1 MVSTRRNS
9 AKEAFG
15 NLHPTMRCKIEKNAV
30 QQVHKQ
36 REQLKNKQMDNVLR
50 AFHRYLIK
58 LMPVIQERQAAGVNV
73 TRYWDL
79 ANVLFTDS
87 IFQELRDRQVPVQP
101 LKSKILQ
108 YFEEKIYNPGNNK
121 SRLMYALT
129 QRLWQG
135 YVGSPTTTTTLPTG
149 YQAYRKTFMTKVQQ
163 YLNDLD

>member
-1 MVSTRRNS
+1 
-9 AKEAFG
+9 
-15 NLHPTMRCKIEKNAV
+15 
-30 QQVHKQ
+30 
-36 REQLKNKQMDNVLR
+36 
-50 AFHRYLIK
+50 
-58 LMPVIQERQAAGVNV
+58 MPVIQERQAAGVNV

-87 IFQELRDRQVPVQP
+87 IFQELRDQQVPVQP
-101 LKSKILQ
+101 LKRKILQ
-108 YFEEKIYNPGNNK
+108 YFEEKRYNPGNNK

-135 YVGSPTTTTTLPTG
+135 YVGSPTTTTNLPTG

>member
-9 AKEAFG
+9 AKAAFG
-15 NLHPTMRCKIEKNAV
+15 NLHPNMRCKIEKSAV
-30 QQVHKQ
+30 EQVHKQ
-36 REQLKNKQMDNVLR
+36 REQLKNKQMDNVLQ
-50 AFHRYLIK
+50 AFDRYVIK
-58 LMPVIQERQAAGVNV
+58 LMPVLQERQAAGVNV

-108 YFEEKIYNPGNNK
+108 YFEEKKYKPGSNK

-129 QRLWQG
+129 QRLWHD
-135 YVGSPTTTTTLPTG
+135 YVGSPTTPANLPTG
-149 YQAYRKTFMTKVQQ
+149 YQAYRKTFMTKVRQ